1 MIREMYFSVDIEA
14 DGRAPGLSSMLS
26 IGVVAIDPVTLEFCG
41 DFYATLQRLPEAQPD
56 NDTMN
61 FWDKH
66 PKQWAEARH
75 NPQDPGEVMMN
86 LQAWVHTKRVEIGAK
101 HRVEVEGKHPHAVF
115 VANPA
120 GFDFTWVYYYLH
132 RFVGE
137 SCFGF
142 SALDMTTFASTLLG
156 VPFTNK
162 GKMLPEWESEFPHTH
177 NALEDARSQGDTFR
191 KMVRWRRMHAF
202 YDLRTETA
210 DRHVPPGVTCSACM
224 DGSKLDELNETC
236 ETCGRRGADRG

>member
-1 MIREMYFSVDIEA
+1 MSMTIREMYFSVDMEA

-26 IGVVAIDPVTLEFCG
+26 IGVVAIDPITLEFCG

-66 PKQWAEARH
+66 PKQWVEARE
-75 NPQDPGEVMMN
+75 NPQDPGEAMMN
-86 LQAWVHTKRVEIGAK
+86 LQAWVRAKQVEIGAIHGSEK
-101 HRVEVEGKHPHAVF
+101 PDKPPYAVF

-142 SALDMTTFASTLLG
+142 SALDMTTFAATLLG
-156 VPFTNK
+156 VPFTAK
-162 GKMLPEWESEFPHTH
+162 DKMLPEWESVFPHTH

-191 KMVRWRRMHAF
+191 KMLKWRQMRMF
-202 YDLRTETA
+202 YDLRTEIA
-210 DRHVPPGVTCSACM
+210 RPYSAPAELIAS
-224 DGSKLDELNETC
+224 DGSVIIN
-236 ETCGRRGADRG
+236 G